1 MPNDS
6 PNESNQWANL
16 PLELVQVAGAA
27 DNLLAEALALAIHL
41 DSPARLI
48 VLWRLARLLSAL
60 AHLMEEQSRLHFSR
74 KGSAKS
80 ATVPP
85 KQS

>member
-1 MPNDS
+1 MPNGS

-16 PLELVQVAGAA
+16 PLELARVSGAA
-27 DNLLAEALALAIHL
+27 DNLLAAALALATQL

-60 AHLMEEQSRLHFSR
+60 AHLTEEQSRLHSLR
-74 KGSAKS
+74 
-80 ATVPP
+80 TE
-85 KQS
+85 